1 MQNLGLKQN
10 ELESC
15 ESSMVNILT
24 NLIRN
29 APSPDIVIGGLQ
41 ITNEM
46 DLALISLAV
55 LETIMPNYGKN
66 YNIY

>member
-1 MQNLGLKQN
+1 MLHVLQLEVKQT
-10 ELESC
+10 L
-15 ESSMVNILT
+15 L
-24 NLIRN
+24 
-29 APSPDIVIGGLQ
+29 APSPDIVIGGLK

-46 DLALISLAV
+46 DVALISLAV